1 MSVAVVESIQLPIH
15 GQGVFVFKTNFSD
28 PCSFTLYDT
37 EKVNGL
43 CVEFT
48 EKSVNVRNV
57 SNGIAYEDSK
67 CRKGLDSC
75 KDAYYWFSLDSQNQ
89 RLCAGIGETRLETV
103 TYGYVF
109 SNENEEERKVKKQLL
124 ESLTTIWISEESVSL
139 SMLRLL
145 KDPVTTGLPLHVKH
159 TNQLTMHDLAK
170 WSSLPHSSL
179 TMANQ
184 MLYSCIA
191 GSKFVLNDPSFP
203 DFSKAIEYSIATPGL
218 WCHERLKQK
227 ENEFS
232 KTDPQP
238 LETYLR
244 ITLGQNSGES
254 PGIPY
259 VMEIWPVGHYS
270 PIHNHGGANAVIRV
284 LHGSIHVELFP
295 YLCTSKDGVIP
306 FVEEDFK
313 KDDITWISPN
323 LNQTHRLT
331 NLPTNKDT
339 CITIQCYMYGA
350 NNTVHYDYFDYID
363 TDGNKQ
369 QYEPDSDMEFLQ
381 FKELIHL
388 EWLQRHRKSWLTYA
402 KTLLHCTK

>member
-1 MSVAVVESIQLPIH
+1 MSVVVESIQFPIH
-15 GQGVFVFKTNFSD
+15 GQGVFVFTTKFSD
-28 PCSFTLYDT
+28 PCRFTLYDA

-43 CVEFT
+43 RVEFT
-48 EKSVNVRNV
+48 EKSVNVTNV
-57 SNGIAYEDSK
+57 SNGTVYTDSK

-75 KDAYYWFSLDSQNQ
+75 TDVYYWFSLDSQNQ

-103 TYGYVF
+103 TYGYEF
-109 SNENEEERKVKKQLL
+109 SREDEEKRKVTKQLL
-124 ESLTTIWISEESVSL
+124 ESLTMIWISEESISL

-145 KDPVTTGLPLHVKH
+145 KDPITTGLPLHVKH

-170 WSSLPHSSL
+170 WTSLPHSSL

-191 GSKFVLNDPSFP
+191 GSKFVLNDPCFP

-227 ENEFS
+227 ANEFS

-270 PIHNHGGANAVIRV
+270 PIHTHGGANAVIRV

-295 YLCTSKDGVIP
+295 FLCTSKDGVQP
-306 FVEEDFK
+306 FGTAEFT
-313 KDDITWISPN
+313 KDTITWISPN

-331 NLPTNKDT
+331 NLSTNKDT

-350 NNTVHYDYFDYID
+350 NNTTHYDYFDYID
-363 TDGNKQ
+363 ADGAKQ
-369 QYEPDSDMEFLQ
+369 QYEPDSDMDFVQ
-381 FKELIHL
+381 FKELMRL
-388 EWLQRHRKSWLTYA
+388 EWSRRPKCRWLSYA